1 MAEARDRAAWNRTR
15 AVLAQL
21 YNVNRDPK
29 RGKPIDP
36 ERFFPWDDV
45 AKKPAAPPPTD
56 ADRELLK
63 RIFPKR

>member
-29 RGKPIDP
+29 KGKPIDP
-36 ERFFPWDDV
+36 EQFFPWDD
-45 AKKPAAPPPTD
+45 AAAQAAPPPTD
-56 ADRELLK
+56 VDRELLQQT
-63 RIFPKR
+63 FPKH